1 MRLLKSL
8 WDEICL
14 FISLNRTETSVWKDA
29 EKSDCWV
36 NCWIKVLHYAA
47 WCLMRIWVACDTA
60 SVFLPFVITVCALV
74 CWMSTRSTLQT
85 LSSHVHS
92 YYYFLN
98 KDCTQVIF
106 CSCLINLKMHH
117 FRQQSWQLF
126 SYCSDRVNWETAW
139 LATQLSIHSRAWEKK
154 KRGGWSNL

>member
-1 MRLLKSL
+1 MRLPKSL

-14 FISLNRTETSVWKDA
+14 FISLNRKETSVWKGA

-36 NCWIKVLHYAA
+36 NCWISVLHYAA
-47 WCLMRIWVACDTA
+47 WCLMRIWVACDA
-60 SVFLPFVITVCALV
+60 ARVFLPFVITLCVCEWV

-92 YYYFLN
+92 SYFPN
-98 KDCTQVIF
+98 KDCTRVIF
-106 CSCLINLKMHH
+106 CPCLINLKMHH

-139 LATQLSIHSRAWEKK
+139 PAIQLSIQSRAGGK
-154 KRGGWSNL
+154 KRGG